1 MTFFCSEVSFK
12 SQFPEE
18 WISDTNEI
26 FPHIQTYVLDFG
38 FLNNNNKNKTK
49 QNKTKQ
55 NNNNKITWLLFLFL
69 ENKIQKICPCVAR
82 RSTTRRV
89 RTTVSSVYWG
99 ITLRRNVQSVSRP
112 ENVIR
117 GRNLY
122 HSKQRWLHP
131 NLYRTAIL
139 NLVSNSGL
147 DLSKVIDYPKASH
160 TIEWS

>member
-55 NNNNKITWLLFLFL
+55 QQQNNLAFIFVLGK
-69 ENKIQKICPCVAR
+69 
-82 RSTTRRV
+82 
-89 RTTVSSVYWG
+89 
-99 ITLRRNVQSVSRP
+99 
-112 ENVIR
+112 
-117 GRNLY
+117 
-122 HSKQRWLHP
+122 
-131 NLYRTAIL
+131 
-139 NLVSNSGL
+139 
-147 DLSKVIDYPKASH
+147 
-160 TIEWS
+160 